1 MNVGW
6 GMNWRNDPSIHNCS
20 ISCAMGPGLRYGQP
34 GSFEHSDS
42 QCLESKRGWGVE
54 SSAAVG

>member
-1 MNVGW
+1 MGW
-6 GMNWRNDPSIHNCS
+6 GMNWQNDPSVHNCI
-20 ISCAMGPGLRYGQP
+20 ISCVMGPGLRYGQS

-42 QCLESKRGWGVE
+42 QCLESKSSWGAE